1 MEIDFH
7 WGRHN
12 KTASENYFQ
21 KHQTGFKNSKK
32 IILFEERP
40 QSPPHPQKIDFH
52 WQVAAFLAQNSRD
65 TRLLGIKPPTS
76 PSHVPSSTTP
86 PMACFVSSL

>member
-40 QSPPHPQKIDFH
+40 QSPPHPQKNRFPLASRSIFSAKFARYA
-52 WQVAAFLAQNSRD
+52 VARNQTSDLTLARTILYHSAYGM
-65 TRLLGIKPPTS
+65 LC
-76 PSHVPSSTTP
+76 V
-86 PMACFVSSL
+86 